1 MISSLPWAA
10 RFIRAAM
17 PWRKKER
24 AETISDDSASKEA
37 EEIPV
42 PPKPVENSATPSA
55 ETGSRE
61 ERQKNLKTLY
71 EAGILS
77 KEEYDARRKK
87 L

>member
-1 MISSLPWAA
+1 M
-10 RFIRAAM
+10 RATAFQQAVE
-17 PWRKKER
+17 K
-24 AETISDDSASKEA
+24 SAPRNED
-37 EEIPV
+37 
-42 PPKPVENSATPSA
+42 
-55 ETGSRE
+55 GSRE

>member
-1 MISSLPWAA
+1 ML
-10 RFIRAAM
+10 
-17 PWRKKER
+17 WRKKER
-24 AETISDDSASKEA
+24 AETISEDFASKEA

-42 PPKPVENSATPSA
+42 PPKPVENSAMPSA
-55 ETGSRE
+55 ETNSRDDRFE
-61 ERQKNLKTLY
+61 NLKRLY

>member
-1 MISSLPWAA
+1 MLKEEK
-10 RFIRAAM
+10 
-17 PWRKKER
+17 KKEER
-24 AETISDDSASKEA
+24 ATAFQQAVAKSAPRNED
-37 EEIPV
+37 
-42 PPKPVENSATPSA
+42 
-55 ETGSRE
+55 GSRE

>member
-1 MISSLPWAA
+1 ME
-10 RFIRAAM
+10 
-17 PWRKKER
+17 K
-24 AETISDDSASKEA
+24 SAPRNKD
-37 EEIPV
+37 
-42 PPKPVENSATPSA
+42 
-55 ETGSRE
+55 GSRE